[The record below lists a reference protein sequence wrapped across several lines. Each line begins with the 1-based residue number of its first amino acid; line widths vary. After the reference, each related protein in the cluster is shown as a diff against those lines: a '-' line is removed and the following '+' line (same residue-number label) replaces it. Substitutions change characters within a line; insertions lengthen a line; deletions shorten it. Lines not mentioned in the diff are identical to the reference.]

1 MRKHAFSCVQSVDLG
16 KLSVVWLYWKKQRA
30 ETWSAVSVWLLLTA
44 HARYSA
50 ARSGSTTAMIK
61 VNMIEKIQ
69 LDKLLFDTLMHFSDD
84 PIDNQM
90 ILLLKRPDRCGFFDL
105 TT

>member
-1 MRKHAFSCVQSVDLG
+1 
-16 KLSVVWLYWKKQRA
+16 
-30 ETWSAVSVWLLLTA
+30 
-44 HARYSA
+44 
-50 ARSGSTTAMIK
+50 MIK